1 MFSVCS
7 FLQASQLPLKAGF
20 TLATEA
26 KHRVGSTA
34 AGLYKQ
40 VPEWDLNT
48 DLPASK
54 AQVLPATQYY
64 ILKEMGALR
73 LDYINS

>member
-1 MFSVCS
+1 MYVFRM

-20 TLATEA
+20 TLAAEA
-26 KHRVGSTA
+26 KHRVGSISP
-34 AGLYKQ
+34 GSYEQ

-54 AQVLPATQYY
+54 AQILPATLYY
-64 ILKEMGALR
+64 ILKQLGALR
-73 LDYINS
+73 L